1 MNAAVM
7 DSGLNT
13 HEDGQG
19 LEDDAHAAQGDG
31 PLLLDEY
38 TEWLREMEEEPA
50 WRRTADKEMDYADG
64 NQLDTDLLKA
74 MKEQGIPPALEDRIG
89 PTLRALQG
97 YETAVRTDWRV
108 TANGQPGSQDVSD
121 ALNFE
126 LNQAERKSGAD
137 KACSNAF
144 RPQAGVGIGV
154 VEVKR
159 QGDPLKYQYKC
170 SVVNRNDIRWDW
182 NAEEENLDD
191 ARYLKHDKWLHASRL
206 AAAFPGDAAAIR
218 NLGRD
223 GANWWNSGMVSRLA
237 GAGGGST
244 GLENVWQEGRSWT
257 VEESRWY
264 NRDNKRLCL
273 SAVWY
278 RRWASVALLRTPD
291 GRVVEYDPK
300 NMAHNVGIAIGSSE
314 VFRAVVAKVRLS
326 YWIGPYKLHDG
337 PSPYPHQHFPYAFFW
352 GFREDR
358 TRVPYGYVRGLIF
371 QQDSLNSGTA
381 LMRWGMAAYR
391 VERTEGVLD
400 MSDAMFRK
408 QVGRRNADIKLKSEG
423 LNKPGARFEIKR
435 DVQLTEQQHQLM
447 NNCRSV
453 FEQIS
458 AAPAAFTGQ
467 NGTANSGLQERT
479 QLEQANQS
487 LGTIMDNFRD
497 GRRMIGEMLLS
508 LIIQDLG
515 EKEKTVIIEGDAV
528 KADRTVVL
536 NRLETDEGG
545 YTYLSNDVQRTLLQ
559 VQLEEVPSTAGYR
572 SQQLYAFQEVIKTM
586 PQNFQQAVFPYM
598 VALMDSPY
606 KREIVEALRAV
617 GAQETPEQVEQRIK
631 QTVQDALVKAGNDLK
646 ARELDIKE
654 RMSEAQ
660 IKDIVAAAVLKGVQ
674 AAFSA
679 MQGGVQVTEMP
690 MIAPIADAIMAGAG
704 YQKPN
709 PIGDNPNFPT
719 PPIPQG
725 AASEPVAEEAL
736 DAKGPGAEGPADQAM
751 DVRQNTSPGFP
762 PVPQG
767 PETGMRGM
775 ETPTPED
782 NLPA

>member
-1 MNAAVM
+1 MYAAAN
-7 DSGLNT
+7 DYEAENGLM
-13 HEDGQG
+13 
-19 LEDDAHAAQGDG
+19 DDAQERARVDDG
-31 PLLLDEY
+31 EVSLTEY
-38 TEWLREMEEEPA
+38 TQWLREMDEEPP

-64 NQLDTDLLKA
+64 NQLNTELLAA
-74 MKEQGIPPALEDRIG
+74 MKEQGIPPAVEDRIG
-89 PTLRALQG
+89 PLLLALQG

-108 TANGQPGSQDVSD
+108 TAGGQPGSQDVAD

-126 LNQAERKSGAD
+126 LNQAERESGAD
-137 KACSNAF
+137 KACSVAF
-144 RPQAGVGIGV
+144 RTQAGVGIGI
-154 VEVKR
+154 VEVLR
-159 QGDPLKYQYKC
+159 QGDPMKFPYRCK
-170 SVVNRNDIRWDW
+170 SVNRNDVRWDW
-182 NAEEENLDD
+182 AAEDANLDD
-191 ARYLKHDKWLHASRL
+191 ARYFKHDKWLHPQRIIT
-206 AAAFPGDAAAIR
+206 AFPEHAAVINAMGTSGASWWQAG
-218 NLGRD
+218 LGS
-223 GANWWNSGMVSRLA
+223 GGSNS
-237 GAGGGST
+237 GGGST
-244 GLENVWQEGRSWT
+244 GLENAWRDGRSWT

-264 NRDNKRLCL
+264 DRQKKQLCL
-273 SAVWY
+273 SALWY
-278 RRWASVALLRTPD
+278 RRWVNATLLRTPD
-291 GRVVEYDPK
+291 GRVTEYDPQ

-314 VFRAVVAKVRLS
+314 VFKAVVAKVRLS
-326 YWIGPYKLHDG
+326 YWIGPQKLHDG
-337 PSPYPHQHFPYAFFW
+337 PSPYPHRHFPYAFFW

-381 LMRWGMAAYR
+381 LMRWGLAAYR
-391 VERTEGVLD
+391 VERTEDVLD
-400 MSDAMFRK
+400 MPDALFRR
-408 QVGRRNADIKLKSEG
+408 QVGKRNADIKLKASG

-435 DVQLTEQQHQLM
+435 DIQLTEQQHQLM
-447 NNCRSV
+447 NDCRAV

-467 NGTANSGLQERT
+467 RGSANSGLQERT
-479 QLEQANQS
+479 QLEQANQA

-497 GRRMIGEMLLS
+497 GRRMIGELLMAM
-508 LIIQDLG
+508 IIKDLG
-515 EKEKTVIIEGDAV
+515 EREKVVIIEGDAV

-545 YTYLSNDVQRTLLQ
+545 YTYLSNDVQRTMLQ

-586 PQNFQQAVFPYM
+586 PPQFQQAAFPYM

-631 QTVQDALVKAGNDLK
+631 QAVQDAMVKAGNDLK

-654 RMSEAQ
+654 RLSEAQ

-679 MQGGVQVTEMP
+679 MQGGAQVAQMP
-690 MIAPIADAIMAGAG
+690 MIAPIADVILQHAGHKNLPG
-704 YQKPN
+704 DDPN
-709 PIGDNPNFPT
+709 
-719 PPIPQG
+719 IPQPEQQAAMNIKSPYLQGQG
-725 AASEPVAEEAL
+725 AA
-736 DAKGPGAEGPADQAM
+736 GTQGATSGVHE
-751 DVRQNTSPGFP
+751 NTSPGFP
-762 PVPQG
+762 PVPQD